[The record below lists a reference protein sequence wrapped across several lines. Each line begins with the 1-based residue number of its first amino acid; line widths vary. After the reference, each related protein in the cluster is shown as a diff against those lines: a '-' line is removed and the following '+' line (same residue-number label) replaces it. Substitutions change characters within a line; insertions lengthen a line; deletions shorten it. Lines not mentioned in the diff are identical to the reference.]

1 MVIDGVGI
9 DCLLLSLLVVAVCLL
24 AFVVGVVIKCV
35 GCVVVAFF
43 LATTVFLRSELS
55 RSKEQLMTHKNK
67 GQALLLLLLF
77 FFTTK

>member
-1 MVIDGVGI
+1 
-9 DCLLLSLLVVAVCLL
+9 L
-24 AFVVGVVIKCV
+24 
-35 GCVVVAFF
+35 

-67 GQALLLLLLF
+67 GQAYKALLLLLLLF